1 MEQVRHQV
9 IGDGLRKFTTGKV
22 FLGREIPAGGL
33 RQDMPQDSV
42 ELTIKDIIMN

>member
-9 IGDGLRKFTTGKV
+9 IGDAGGLRKFTTGKV

-33 RQDMPQDSV
+33 
-42 ELTIKDIIMN
+42 